1 MLPFLQ
7 LVHNQTELLPI
18 LETVSLEV
26 ITKKKKKR
34 LMTTQ
39 MMQEGL
45 AVLQFKVVDN
55 NC

>member
-1 MLPFLQ
+1 MCFLFVVTLLQ
-7 LVHNQTELLPI
+7 LVPNQTELLPI

-26 ITKKKKKR
+26 ITKK
-34 LMTTQ
+34 MMQ

>member
-1 MLPFLQ
+1 MVTLLQ
-7 LVHNQTELLPI
+7 LVPNQTELLPI

-26 ITKKKKKR
+26 ITKKKKR

>member
-1 MLPFLQ
+1 MCFLFVLPFLQ

-26 ITKKKKKR
+26 ITKK
-34 LMTTQ
+34 MMQ

-45 AVLQFKVVDN
+45 EVLQFKVVEN

>member
-7 LVHNQTELLPI
+7 FVHNQTELLPI

-26 ITKKKKKR
+26 ITKKKKR
-34 LMTTQ
+34 LMTKQT
-39 MMQEGL
+39 MQEGL
-45 AVLQFKVVDN
+45 AVLQFKVVEN